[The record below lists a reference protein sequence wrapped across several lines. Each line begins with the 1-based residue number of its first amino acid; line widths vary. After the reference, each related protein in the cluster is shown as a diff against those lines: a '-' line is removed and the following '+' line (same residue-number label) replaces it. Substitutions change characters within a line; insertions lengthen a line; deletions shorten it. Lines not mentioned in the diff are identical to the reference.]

1 MKKSEVQVQH
11 RIILLNLAQERSVI
25 ETNRQFL
32 EHIILKIF
40 VFALYFT
47 SALCN
52 DLFVILV
59 PLKIV
64 YSYAVDSHPESV
76 FVHELKIAL
85 LLDVNDLDVF
95 VRANGLDLPVW
106 VVN

>member
-1 MKKSEVQVQH
+1 MKKSEAQVQH

-47 SALCN
+47 FALCN

-85 LLDVNDLDVF
+85 LLDINDLDVF
-95 VRANGLDLPVW
+95 IRTNGLDFPVW